1 MQIILKKDF
10 KELGYKNETVSVK
23 PGYARNFLIPKRIA
37 IIATEQNM
45 KIAQEN
51 VKQAAH
57 KLARHK
63 QEAENIATKLRE
75 VKLEIKAKVGEKN
88 KIFGSITPIQIID
101 LLKEKT
107 GYLADKRDITFDK
120 PARTLGAH
128 QVHIKLHKDVAISLQ
143 YEVKPEA

>member
-10 KELGYKNETVSVK
+10 KELGYKNEIVSVK
-23 PGYARNFLIPKRIA
+23 PGYARNFLIPKGIA

-51 VKQAAH
+51 AKQMAH
-57 KLARHK
+57 KIARHK

-120 PARTLGAH
+120 PARTLGTH

>member
-10 KELGYKNETVSVK
+10 KELGYKNEMVSVK
-23 PGYARNFLIPKRIA
+23 PGYARNFLIPKGIA
-37 IIATEQNM
+37 IVATEQNM

-51 VKQAAH
+51 TKQMAH

-63 QEAENIATKLRE
+63 QEAENIALKLRE
-75 VKLEIKAKVGEKN
+75 VKLEIKAKAGKN

-120 PARTLGAH
+120 PARTLGTH
-128 QVHIKLHKDVAISLQ
+128 QVQLKLHKDVAISLQ